1 MARKWCSRQ
10 GSHLRPPPSQGGAL
24 SAELREQRLWS
35 HRRDLRPAVVLTK
48 DVHRFL
54 CFGGSEKL
62 VRHAG
67 DAPASP
73 RWQRGVL
80 LMDEYRKKKL
90 VRREGFAPSRAG
102 CRPAMLLLHHHRLRL
117 AAGVGIAPTS
127 RAFQTR
133 AHLSMPSSVLIGA
146 HTRYRASV
154 FPLSTDCSALEL
166 CGQKWC
172 VRREL
177 HPRCSPL
184 GNGFTG
190 RCDTSDSRLTR
201 IEIVGHARELSLA
214 ARSRLPCG
222 CSFKHIGC
230 IRSPACADH
239 SLAREVC
246 SNEIGPC
253 GRICTRTVPFL
264 RRTPLLGWATQG

>member
-1 MARKWCSRQ
+1 M
-10 GSHLRPPPSQGGAL
+10 
-24 SAELREQRLWS
+24 
-35 HRRDLRPAVVLTK
+35 
-48 DVHRFL
+48 
-54 CFGGSEKL
+54 
-62 VRHAG
+62 
-67 DAPASP
+67 
-73 RWQRGVL
+73 
-80 LMDEYRKKKL
+80 KL

-214 ARSRLPCG
+214 ARSRLPCR

>member
-1 MARKWCSRQ
+1 
-10 GSHLRPPPSQGGAL
+10 
-24 SAELREQRLWS
+24 
-35 HRRDLRPAVVLTK
+35 
-48 DVHRFL
+48 
-54 CFGGSEKL
+54 
-62 VRHAG
+62 
-67 DAPASP
+67 
-73 RWQRGVL
+73 
-80 LMDEYRKKKL
+80 
-90 VRREGFAPSRAG
+90 
-102 CRPAMLLLHHHRLRL
+102 MLLLHHHRLKL

-246 SNEIGPC
+246 SNEICPC

-264 RRTPLLGWATQG
+264 RRTPLLGWATQGKNGCHGWIRTIIAGSRIRCPTVGRHGKLKCFWSSRQDLHPDHAHI